1 MDDSYPAELRALLRR
16 AFARMNRRLR
26 DGAPTLSVHALA
38 WVRSLSGGGPP
49 ETYFMHQRA
58 FPMLLLPWWLES
70 AVRRGPAR
78 RFHGD
83 VVYSTVAGYYFV
95 RMIDD
100 LMDREIPPEPSVLP
114 AMIFFHT
121 EFQLTYQ
128 RWFAQGHP
136 FWSAL
141 TAASL
146 TAADTA
152 SRDAQL
158 AAIDREQFVTVSAR
172 KIAGAKIP
180 IAAVC
185 HRYERPDLLRPWSR
199 FVDLLGCWHQ
209 MRNDIQGW
217 SRDLERGRRTYFLS
231 EASSR
236 ADASA
241 SVAEWVIDEG
251 LAWGFAELD
260 GWMDEVLRLG
270 RQLGSGPLVAYLER
284 RRADLVLEREG
295 LASSAGT
302 LKHLASV
309 LR

>member
-1 MDDSYPAELRALLRR
+1 MDDLYPAELRNLVRR
-16 AFARMNRRLR
+16 AVARMERRLHE
-26 DGAPTLSVHALA
+26 GAPTLSVHAMA

-70 AVRRGPAR
+70 GIRGAPDR
-78 RFHGD
+78 PFHGD
-83 VVYSTVAGYYFV
+83 VVYSTVTGYYFV

-100 LMDREIPPEPSVLP
+100 LMDRETPPEPPVLP

-128 RWFAQGHP
+128 RWFAQADP

-141 TAASL
+141 AAASL
-146 TAADTA
+146 AAAETA
-152 SRDAQL
+152 SQDTGL
-158 AAIDREQFVTVSAR
+158 LGIDREQFVAISAR

-185 HRYERPDLLRPWSR
+185 HRYGRPDLLGPWSR
-199 FVDLLGCWHQ
+199 FVDVLGCWHQ
-209 MRNDIQGW
+209 MLNDIQGW

-231 EASSR
+231 EAASR
-236 ADASA
+236 AGGSA
-241 SVAEWVIDEG
+241 SVAEWVIEDG
-251 LAWGFAELD
+251 LRWGFAQLD
-260 GWMDEVLRLG
+260 GWMDKLLAVGGELDCR
-270 RQLGSGPLVAYLER
+270 PLVVYLER
-284 RRADLVLEREG
+284 RRADLAAERRS
-295 LASSAGT
+295 LASSAPA
-302 LKHLASV
+302 LRRLASV